1 MMASL
6 NMRIL
11 KMIMNNKKVLLGVSG
26 GIAVYKALDV
36 ISRLKKKGIE
46 VKVIMTKSATEF
58 VTPLSFQSLSEN
70 PVVIDMF
77 DEPKAWEI
85 QHISLAKWADL
96 VVVVP
101 ATANI
106 IGKVAN
112 GIADDMLSTTIMAT
126 KAEVIFC
133 PAMNT
138 NMYEN
143 KIVQKNM
150 ATLKDLGYGFINPA
164 SGRLAC
170 GDIGRGKLEN
180 TEIIAE
186 KIIKKLSSKSRDFEG
201 KNVLVTAGPTIV
213 PIDPVRYLTNR
224 STGKMGYEIAKE
236 ARDRGANVTLISGPT
251 SLDIPTGVNF
261 IKVNTNEEMLNAVLD
276 NFNDSNI
283 VVKSAAVADF
293 NVKEYSKEKIKKTDS
308 NLVIELERDKDILE
322 TLGKQKTNQII
333 VGFAAESSNVIE
345 NSKSKLKRKNID
357 YIVANDITSND
368 TGFASDDNKVT
379 IISSLGDVISLDKM
393 SKREVAKNIFDM
405 IKGR

>member
-1 MMASL
+1 
-6 NMRIL
+6 
-11 KMIMNNKKVLLGVSG
+11 MIMNNKKVLLGVSG

-46 VKVIMTKSATEF
+46 VKVIMTKSAAEF

-150 ATLKDLGYGFINPA
+150 AILKDLGYGFINPA

-251 SLDIPTGVNF
+251 SLDIPTGINF

-276 NFNDSNI
+276 NFKNSNI

-345 NSKSKLKRKNID
+345 NAKTKLKRKNID

>member
-1 MMASL
+1 
-6 NMRIL
+6 
-11 KMIMNNKKVLLGVSG
+11 MIMNNKKVLLGVSG

-77 DEPKAWEI
+77 YEPKAWEI

-251 SLDIPTGVNF
+251 SLDIPTGINF

-345 NSKSKLKRKNID
+345 NAKAKLKRKNID

>member
-1 MMASL
+1 
-6 NMRIL
+6 
-11 KMIMNNKKVLLGVSG
+11 
-26 GIAVYKALDV
+26 
-36 ISRLKKKGIE
+36 
-46 VKVIMTKSATEF
+46 
-58 VTPLSFQSLSEN
+58 
-70 PVVIDMF
+70 
-77 DEPKAWEI
+77 
-85 QHISLAKWADL
+85 
-96 VVVVP
+96 
-101 ATANI
+101 
-106 IGKVAN
+106 
-112 GIADDMLSTTIMAT
+112 
-126 KAEVIFC
+126 
-133 PAMNT
+133 
-138 NMYEN
+138 
-143 KIVQKNM
+143 M

-293 NVKEYSKEKIKKTDS
+293 NVKEYSKEKNKKTDS

-345 NSKSKLKRKNID
+345 NAKAKLKRKI
-357 YIVANDITSND
+357 
-368 TGFASDDNKVT
+368 
-379 IISSLGDVISLDKM
+379 
-393 SKREVAKNIFDM
+393 
-405 IKGR
+405 

>member
-1 MMASL
+1 
-6 NMRIL
+6 
-11 KMIMNNKKVLLGVSG
+11 MIMNNKKVLLGVSG

-46 VKVIMTKSATEF
+46 VKVIMTKSSTEF

-112 GIADDMLSTTIMAT
+112 GIADDILSTTIMAT

-133 PAMNT
+133 PARNT

-345 NSKSKLKRKNID
+345 NAKAKLKRKNID

>member
-1 MMASL
+1 
-6 NMRIL
+6 
-11 KMIMNNKKVLLGVSG
+11 MIMNNKKVLLGVSG

-112 GIADDMLSTTIMAT
+112 GIADDILSTTIMAT

-133 PAMNT
+133 PARNT

-345 NSKSKLKRKNID
+345 NAKAKLKRKNID

>member
-1 MMASL
+1 
-6 NMRIL
+6 
-11 KMIMNNKKVLLGVSG
+11 MIMNNKKVLLGVSG

-308 NLVIELERDKDILE
+308 NLVIELERNKDILE

-345 NSKSKLKRKNID
+345 NAKAKLKRKNID

>member
-1 MMASL
+1 
-6 NMRIL
+6 
-11 KMIMNNKKVLLGVSG
+11 MIMNNKKVLLGVSG

-126 KAEVIFC
+126 KVEVIFC

-345 NSKSKLKRKNID
+345 NAKSKLKRKNID

>member
-1 MMASL
+1 
-6 NMRIL
+6 
-11 KMIMNNKKVLLGVSG
+11 MIMNNKKVLLGVSG

-345 NSKSKLKRKNID
+345 NAKAKLKRKNID

-405 IKGR
+405 IIGR

>member
-1 MMASL
+1 
-6 NMRIL
+6 
-11 KMIMNNKKVLLGVSG
+11 MNNKKVLLGVSG

-345 NSKSKLKRKNID
+345 NAKAKLKRKNID

-368 TGFASDDNKVT
+368 TGFSSDDNKVT

>member
-1 MMASL
+1 MQ
-6 NMRIL
+6 
-11 KMIMNNKKVLLGVSG
+11 NNIKKVLIGVSG

-36 ISRLKKKGIE
+36 ISRLRKNDIE

-58 VTPLSFQSLSEN
+58 VTPLSFQSLSQN
-70 PVVIDMF
+70 IVTVDMF

-96 VVVVP
+96 VVIVP

-126 KAEVIFC
+126 KSEVVFC

-143 KIVQKNM
+143 KVVQKNIS
-150 ATLKDLGYGFINPA
+150 TLKDLGYSFIEPS

-170 GDIGRGKLEN
+170 GDTGCGKLQD
-180 TEIIAE
+180 TVIIAE
-186 KIIKKLSSKSRDFEG
+186 EIIKKLNKAKDLEG
-201 KNVLVTAGPTIV
+201 QNVLVTAGPTIV

-236 ARDRGANVTLISGPT
+236 ARDRGANVTLVSGPT
-251 SLDIPTGVNF
+251 NLEIPQGVNF
-261 IKVNTNEEMLNAVLD
+261 IKVNTNEEMFSAVLD
-276 NFNDSNI
+276 NFKNSNI
-283 VVKSAAVADF
+283 VIKSAAVADF
-293 NVKEYSKEKIKKTDS
+293 KAKEYSTEKIKKTDS
-308 NLVIELERDKDILE
+308 NLIVEFERDKDILE
-322 TLGKQKTNQII
+322 TLGKSKTNQII
-333 VGFAAESSNVIE
+333 VGFAAESSNVVE
-345 NSKSKLKRKNID
+345 NAKGKLKRKNLD
-357 YIVANDITSND
+357 YIVANDITSKD
-368 TGFASDDNKVT
+368 TGFASNDNKVT

>member
-1 MMASL
+1 
-6 NMRIL
+6 
-11 KMIMNNKKVLLGVSG
+11 MIMNNKKVLLGVSG

-345 NSKSKLKRKNID
+345 NAKAKLKRKNID

-393 SKREVAKNIFDM
+393 FKREVAKNIFDM

>member
-1 MMASL
+1 
-6 NMRIL
+6 
-11 KMIMNNKKVLLGVSG
+11 MIMNNKKVLLGVSG

-126 KAEVIFC
+126 KAKVIFC

-143 KIVQKNM
+143 KIVRKNM

-345 NSKSKLKRKNID
+345 NAKAKLKRKNID

>member
-1 MMASL
+1 MMKNSK
-6 NMRIL
+6 R
-11 KMIMNNKKVLLGVSG
+11 VLIGVSG

-36 ISRLKKKGIE
+36 ISKLRKNDIE
-46 VKVIMTKSATEF
+46 VKVIMTKSSTEF
-58 VTPLSFQSLSEN
+58 VTPLSFQSLSQN
-70 PVVIDMF
+70 PVVTDMF

-96 VVVVP
+96 VVIVP

-126 KAEVIFC
+126 KAEVVFC

-143 KIVQKNM
+143 KVVQKNI

-170 GDIGRGKLEN
+170 GDTGRGKLED
-180 TEIIAE
+180 TQIIVE
-186 KIIKKLSSKSRDFEG
+186 KIIEKLSLENKDLEG
-201 KNVLVTAGPTIV
+201 KNILVTAGPTIV

-251 SLDIPTGVNF
+251 ALEVPKGINF
-261 IKVNTNEEMLNAVLD
+261 IRVNTNEEMFNVVLD
-276 NFNDSNI
+276 NFKNSDI
-283 VVKSAAVADF
+283 VIKSAAVADF
-293 NVKEYSKEKIKKTDS
+293 KVKEYSKEKIKKTNS
-308 NLVIELERDKDILE
+308 NLNIEFKRDKDILE
-322 TLGKQKTNQII
+322 TLGKEKTNQII
-333 VGFAAESSNVIE
+333 VGFAAESNNIIE
-345 NSKSKLKRKNID
+345 NAKSKLKRKNID
-357 YIVANDITSND
+357 YIVANDITSSD
-368 TGFASDDNKVT
+368 TGFASNDNKVT
-379 IISSLGDVISLDKM
+379 IISSLGEVTYLEKM
-393 SKREVAKNIFDM
+393 SKREVAKNIFNM

>member
-1 MMASL
+1 
-6 NMRIL
+6 
-11 KMIMNNKKVLLGVSG
+11 MIMNNKKVLLGVSG

-58 VTPLSFQSLSEN
+58 VTSLSFQSLSEN

-143 KIVQKNM
+143 KIVRKNM

-251 SLDIPTGVNF
+251 SLDIPTGINF

-345 NSKSKLKRKNID
+345 NAKAKLKRKNID

>member
-1 MMASL
+1 
-6 NMRIL
+6 
-11 KMIMNNKKVLLGVSG
+11 MIMNNKKVLLGVSG

-70 PVVIDMF
+70 PVIIDMF

-251 SLDIPTGVNF
+251 SLDIPTGINF

-345 NSKSKLKRKNID
+345 NAKAKLKRKNID

>member
-1 MMASL
+1 
-6 NMRIL
+6 
-11 KMIMNNKKVLLGVSG
+11 MIMNNKKVLLGVSG

-112 GIADDMLSTTIMAT
+112 GIADDILSTTIMAT

-345 NSKSKLKRKNID
+345 NAKAKLKRKNID

>member
-1 MMASL
+1 
-6 NMRIL
+6 
-11 KMIMNNKKVLLGVSG
+11 MNNKKVLLGVSG

-70 PVVIDMF
+70 PVVINMF

-251 SLDIPTGVNF
+251 SLDIPTGINF

-345 NSKSKLKRKNID
+345 NAKAKLKRKNID

>member
-1 MMASL
+1 
-6 NMRIL
+6 
-11 KMIMNNKKVLLGVSG
+11 MIMNNKKVLLGVSG

-164 SGRLAC
+164 IGRLAC

>member
-1 MMASL
+1 
-6 NMRIL
+6 
-11 KMIMNNKKVLLGVSG
+11 MIMNNKKVLLGVSG

-180 TEIIAE
+180 TGIIAE

-345 NSKSKLKRKNID
+345 NAKAKLKRKNID

-368 TGFASDDNKVT
+368 IGFASDDNKVT

>member
-1 MMASL
+1 
-6 NMRIL
+6 
-11 KMIMNNKKVLLGVSG
+11 MIMNNKKVLLGVSG

-126 KAEVIFC
+126 KAEVIFF

-251 SLDIPTGVNF
+251 SLDIPTGINF

-345 NSKSKLKRKNID
+345 NAKAKLKRKNID

>member
-1 MMASL
+1 
-6 NMRIL
+6 
-11 KMIMNNKKVLLGVSG
+11 MIMNNKKVLLGVSG

-77 DEPKAWEI
+77 DEPKARAI

-345 NSKSKLKRKNID
+345 NAKSKLKRKNID

>member
-1 MMASL
+1 
-6 NMRIL
+6 
-11 KMIMNNKKVLLGVSG
+11 MIMNNKKVLLGVSG

-58 VTPLSFQSLSEN
+58 VTSLSFQSLSEN

-186 KIIKKLSSKSRDFEG
+186 KIIKKLSSKRRDFEG

-251 SLDIPTGVNF
+251 SLDIPTGINF

-345 NSKSKLKRKNID
+345 NAKAKLKRKNID

>member
-1 MMASL
+1 
-6 NMRIL
+6 
-11 KMIMNNKKVLLGVSG
+11 MIMNNKKVLLGVSG

-345 NSKSKLKRKNID
+345 NAKAKLKRKNID

-368 TGFASDDNKVT
+368 TGFSSDDNKVT

>member
-1 MMASL
+1 
-6 NMRIL
+6 
-11 KMIMNNKKVLLGVSG
+11 MIMNNKKVLLGVSG
-26 GIAVYKALDV
+26 GIAVYKTLDV

-345 NSKSKLKRKNID
+345 NAKAKLKRKNID

>member
-1 MMASL
+1 
-6 NMRIL
+6 
-11 KMIMNNKKVLLGVSG
+11 MIMNNKKVLLGVSG

-345 NSKSKLKRKNID
+345 NAKAKLKRKNID

>member
-1 MMASL
+1 
-6 NMRIL
+6 
-11 KMIMNNKKVLLGVSG
+11 MIMNNKKVLLGVSG

-345 NSKSKLKRKNID
+345 NAKAKLKRKNID
-357 YIVANDITSND
+357 YIVANDITLND

>member
-1 MMASL
+1 
-6 NMRIL
+6 
-11 KMIMNNKKVLLGVSG
+11 MIMNNKKVLLGVSG

-58 VTPLSFQSLSEN
+58 LTPLSFQSLSEN

-112 GIADDMLSTTIMAT
+112 GIADDMLSTTIKAT

-293 NVKEYSKEKIKKTDS
+293 NVKKYSKEKIKKTDS

-345 NSKSKLKRKNID
+345 NAKSKLKRKNID

>member
-1 MMASL
+1 
-6 NMRIL
+6 
-11 KMIMNNKKVLLGVSG
+11 MIMNNKKVLLGVSG

-58 VTPLSFQSLSEN
+58 VTSLSFQSLSEN

-251 SLDIPTGVNF
+251 SLDIPTGINF

-345 NSKSKLKRKNID
+345 NAKAKLKRKNID

>member
-1 MMASL
+1 
-6 NMRIL
+6 
-11 KMIMNNKKVLLGVSG
+11 MIMNNKKVLLGVSG

-126 KAEVIFC
+126 KAKVIFC

-170 GDIGRGKLEN
+170 GDIGCGKLEN

-345 NSKSKLKRKNID
+345 NAKAKLKRKNIN

>member
-1 MMASL
+1 
-6 NMRIL
+6 
-11 KMIMNNKKVLLGVSG
+11 MIMNNKKVLLGVSG

-345 NSKSKLKRKNID
+345 NAKFKLKRKNID

>member
-1 MMASL
+1 
-6 NMRIL
+6 
-11 KMIMNNKKVLLGVSG
+11 MIMNNKKVLLGVSG

-143 KIVQKNM
+143 KIVRKNM

-345 NSKSKLKRKNID
+345 NAKAKLKRKNID